1 MKYTEQYGRV
11 YRICIAVDSKS
22 NDLYNNISQFLQERA
37 DFISS
42 GLIKLSGAELLE
54 AYYHKWNEYKKAASK
69 TNNICR
75 YLNLNH
81 IETKKYDA
89 MDVQLSSDLDDIL
102 PVKDL
107 SYEKWKNKVL
117 SKVDDELVKA
127 CLVTGVYIIS

>member
-1 MKYTEQYGRV
+1 MLVNREKYRKL
-11 YRICIAVDSKS
+11 IPF
-22 NDLYNNISQFLQERA
+22 LQFLQERA

-54 AYYHKWNEYKKAASK
+54 AYYHKWNGYKKAASK

-89 MDVQLSSDLDDIL
+89 MDVQLSSDLG
-102 PVKDL
+102 KFCFL
-107 SYEKWKNKVL
+107 SF
-117 SKVDDELVKA
+117 
-127 CLVTGVYIIS
+127 G